1 MTADASAMYLLPQ
14 TTIFAVTRFAVGEN
28 TAAFSPFALISTCL
42 NLHWR
47 PKGNACEHMFVCL
60 CACLCVC
67 LFVCL
72 FVCLDMF
79 VCSVGG
85 VANEQS

>member
-1 MTADASAMYLLPQ
+1 MTADAKVLCVLPQ
-14 TTIFAVTRFAVGEN
+14 TTIFAVARFAVGEN
-28 TAAFSPFALISTCL
+28 TAALCHFALMSTCA

-60 CACLCVC
+60 CACLFGYVRVQCW
-67 LFVCL
+67 
-72 FVCLDMF
+72 
-79 VCSVGG
+79 G